1 MPDALTFDDLI
12 EELHRVSNLLPDSRS
27 GQNTT
32 YSIKDAAISAFSVF
46 FAQSPSFLAHQRTMT
61 RNKGRSN
68 AESLFGIEKV
78 PCDNQIRNLLDP
90 IAPRFL
96 FPMFEWT
103 IGALETAEELDSF
116 RSFGGQL
123 HIALDG
129 VQYFSSKKIRC

>member
-1 MPDALTFDDLI
+1 
-12 EELHRVSNLLPDSRS
+12 
-27 GQNTT
+27 
-32 YSIKDAAISAFSVF
+32 
-46 FAQSPSFLAHQRTMT
+46 MT